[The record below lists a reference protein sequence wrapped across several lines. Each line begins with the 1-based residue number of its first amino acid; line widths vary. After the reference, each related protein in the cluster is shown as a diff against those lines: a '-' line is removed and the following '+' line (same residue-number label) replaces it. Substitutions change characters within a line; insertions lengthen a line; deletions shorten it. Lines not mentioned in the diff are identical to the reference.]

1 MRFRTAAALTLAVAL
16 AGCATTAPRP
26 DDLTRLSVVE
36 AAQLI
41 RAKKITSL
49 ELTRA
54 YLARADAAPS

>member
-49 ELTRA
+49 DLTL
-54 YLARADAAPS
+54 Y